1 MCITRAFIY
10 VLYITSRAHFNPT
23 SEWRHPKQKLWQI
36 SSKHLSSPP
45 SVSDPRHDLQ
55 PCPNRD
61 GLSDNEK
68 DNPKQTNPIAIGAY
82 KSLSIYIVSGLF
94 ACRVYAWLHDFWGRP
109 RMTLV
114 TMHSMSVRGVRF
126 RFFFSWEPFFIQQT
140 CIQSVR
146 LDTSWGRCG
155 GKCEGFDLWY
165 YFLHDNFSTELH
177 FQADRE
183 GYKES
188 LMSHYGCSTMGKR
201 APLPYDSILVS
212 CSVRVPQY
220 VPSVM
225 IAVWIRRVASTSFRV
240 MVSEFLALNVSPISK
255 PMKALLAFFRAL
267 PTFS

>member
-45 SVSDPRHDLQ
+45 SVSDPRNDLQ
-55 PCPNRD
+55 PCPNMD

-68 DNPKQTNPIAIGAY
+68 DNPKQTNSIAIGAY

-126 RFFFSWEPFFIQQT
+126 VFFFLGAIFYSTNVHPIS
-140 CIQSVR
+140 SVGYELR
-146 LDTSWGRCG
+146 LVWRKVWGFR
-155 GKCEGFDLWY
+155 FMIL
-165 YFLHDNFSTELH
+165 FSTWQFFHWITLPGRSGGIQGVSNVTLRLQYDGKKSPTTIR
-177 FQADRE
+177 FNIGFMFDPCATV
-183 GYKES
+183 
-188 LMSHYGCSTMGKR
+188 CS
-201 APLPYDSILVS
+201 
-212 CSVRVPQY
+212 
-220 VPSVM
+220 
-225 IAVWIRRVASTSFRV
+225 
-240 MVSEFLALNVSPISK
+240 
-255 PMKALLAFFRAL
+255 
-267 PTFS
+267 